1 MRLSVKRVTVSVLVS
16 TSAASAARRAEPV
29 GGVAQVPAVQ
39 TAFWMQGSLA
49 VQLVP
54 SGSGVVTQPA
64 VASQAA
70 CAQGPGSGQ
79 VTGALWHCPATK
91 VSTVQALPSLQSA
104 SVMQQPGCAV
114 WTHCPSWASQRSVV
128 QALWSL
134 QSSGPPS
141 VHVPLW
147 QVCIATQTLA
157 SEPHRVPLGTGVTMQ
172 SLLASSQV
180 ADAQSVA
187 SCVQFG
193 PPPTHTPPWQWSL
206 IVQKRPSS
214 QSVPSVA
221 AACWQTPATHVSTVQ
236 ALPSLQSACVAHRWQ
251 PAIAV
256 CWQTPPL
263 HVSAVQGSPSSQLS
277 CAHSTCE

>member
-79 VTGALWHCPATK
+79 VTGALWHCPATQ
-91 VSTVQALPSLQSA
+91 VSTVQALPSLQS
-104 SVMQQPGCAV
+104 
-114 WTHCPSWASQRSVV
+114 T
-128 QALWSL
+128 
-134 QSSGPPS
+134 GPPS